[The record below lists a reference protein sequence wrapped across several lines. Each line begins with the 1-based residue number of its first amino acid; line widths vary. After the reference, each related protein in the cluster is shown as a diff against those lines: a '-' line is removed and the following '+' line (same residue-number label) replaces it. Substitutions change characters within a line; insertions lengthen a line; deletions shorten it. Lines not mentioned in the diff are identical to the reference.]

1 MSYFVFSLYA
11 LHLNAFTGFDMDTTS
26 KTDQYLR
33 QTFEIIAAHMKEYPA
48 RIYLFGS
55 RASGKARI
63 FSDCDIGIEPV
74 RDLPVGHLSRL
85 REKLEESHI
94 PYAVEVVDLSQ
105 ANEDF
110 VRKVRDRGKLWIDT
124 SNV

>member
-1 MSYFVFSLYA
+1 
-11 LHLNAFTGFDMDTTS
+11 MDINTAQN
-26 KTDQYLR
+26 TDKYLR
-33 QTFEIIAAHMKEYPA
+33 QVYEIIAAHMKEYA
-48 RIYLFGS
+48 VRVYLFGS
-55 RASGKARI
+55 RATGNPRV
-63 FSDCDIGIEPV
+63 FSDCDIGIEPL
-74 RDLPVGHLSRL
+74 RNLPVGHLSHL

-110 VRKVRDRGKLWIDT
+110 ARKVRDEGILWINT

>member
-1 MSYFVFSLYA
+1 MNTA
-11 LHLNAFTGFDMDTTS
+11 QKN
-26 KTDQYLR
+26 DQYLR
-33 QTFEIIAAHMKEYPA
+33 QTFEIIAAHMKEHPA

-55 RASGKARI
+55 RAFGKARI
-63 FSDCDIGIEPV
+63 FSDCDIGIESV

-94 PYAVEVVDLSQ
+94 PYAVEVVDLSR

-110 VRKVRDRGKLWIDT
+110 ARKVRDEGILWIDT
-124 SNV
+124 SNA